1 MLSMWR
7 ILFEIDSLN
16 FQFSVSREN
25 IHLTKKKEVTKSVL
39 DLHFSN
45 LLNVLLHISGALE
58 VKIRPASF
66 FTNFENCNSGSNY
79 SATVIIGVYRS
90 QHFCIITDRKKES

>member
-16 FQFSVSREN
+16 FQSREN

-66 FTNFENCNSGSNY
+66 FTNFENCTSGSNY
-79 SATVIIGVYRS
+79 SATVIIGLWKPTLLHHY
-90 QHFCIITDRKKES
+90 

>member
-16 FQFSVSREN
+16 FQSLVRTF
-25 IHLTKKKEVTKSVL
+25 ILQKKKEVTKSVL

-79 SATVIIGVYRS
+79 SATVIIGV
-90 QHFCIITDRKKES
+90 

>member
-25 IHLTKKKEVTKSVL
+25 IHLTKKERGNDKRFGTTLFKP
-39 DLHFSN
+39 F
-45 LLNVLLHISGALE
+45 
-58 VKIRPASF
+58 KR
-66 FTNFENCNSGSNY
+66 
-79 SATVIIGVYRS
+79 VIT
-90 QHFCIITDRKKES
+90 HK